1 MTYAEEMEAINGL
14 LSSAMDVLTEQ
25 QCLSPFTYEL
35 DTCGTKVSLR
45 WRKAADHYAFFDEHG
60 QALLSMGA
68 PVRIQAAANMR
79 DIFAAAHAARD
90 LALRNAWAA
99 RFSLAVFLD
108 EQRKT
113 LAGPT
118 SD

>member
-1 MTYAEEMEAINGL
+1 
-14 LSSAMDVLTEQ
+14 
-25 QCLSPFTYEL
+25 
-35 DTCGTKVSLR
+35 
-45 WRKAADHYAFFDEHG
+45 
-60 QALLSMGA
+60 MGA